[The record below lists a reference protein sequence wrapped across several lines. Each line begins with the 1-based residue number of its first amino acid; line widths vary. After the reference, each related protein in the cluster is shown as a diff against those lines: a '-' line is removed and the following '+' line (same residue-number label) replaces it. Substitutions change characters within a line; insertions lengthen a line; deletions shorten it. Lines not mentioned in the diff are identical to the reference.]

1 MPVGKLESTSENPTT
16 IEERR
21 RSVFT
26 LSAMQDR
33 RIEIRVVN
41 VK

>member
-16 IEERR
+16 LEEKR

-26 LSAMQDR
+26 LQAMQER